1 MGGPSAMLNA
11 LQIAASGVALNH
23 ANVPKARV
31 WCPLMVLLS
40 EGSSRGVDAAVLDPE
55 LQMLTDAARDQWPE
69 LYGRTTGLQL
79 ALDGQTLPTAL
90 VGWEMPELAKAF
102 QSSDWRDI
110 DLGAAFEAARA
121 KMRNEPFMAGP
132 AKDAYTNRASIENAI
147 EVAEPLLMLRGFG
160 GNGKG
165 TLPYILDEVCTS
177 WKLYGGKGA
186 QPKTLAKLAE
196 EGRAYV
202 IATLEHFGRVR
213 NSVIATKNPRAPDH
227 ARKTTPA
234 AEQRWALHVAKLQG
248 SLDLAGYADYF
259 GGGGSGGGAGGRSEG
274 DDGSGGGGSRD
285 SGGGAKKQ
293 KKRAAAED
301 ANADTRGVQM
311 ALDLR
316 RKTLTVTPKG
326 RPPIVYLTT
335 TMRERAKAKQRCC
348 YKGMAASALGLPE
361 QAFCDFNHE
370 EGCAEHLWAATGANL
385 SLCRRDRDDA
395 AERPPKKQKLRH
407 GRGSRD
413 GDDDDAGEDGD
424 DDHGGGGGGGDGGG
438 DDAGDD
444 AGGADGDAGAGA
456 GQPPSTAGTGGS
468 GRAGSGGASNG
479 SRGGGRGKGSGRGG
493 KGGGRGCG
501 KGGRK
506 TIAFSDATAK
516 AASTTNAANG
526 SALASADATGATLD
540 PSTDAG
546 RDMLPGFAEK
556 AGVVR
561 IQKPIFVQAL
571 TRLATPI
578 DTITIGDASGR
589 VRDAS
594 NAAGWPAISVS
605 EQRCTSTAAG
615 FSFEGDVRDIL
626 SLGPW
631 RRAIALP
638 DAKQQAARMGL
649 GMAAVKAADGRLFAG
664 MARWLCLWCVAATAV
679 CIVQPDVFIVD
690 FYDAPVIT
698 TSPRAWGD
706 DDDDLALLFWRGA
719 PKPVPPTEGRVAA
732 SPTDGQRCVRNDA
745 AASHDG
751 LTRGVAA
758 QLLPDD
764 SSTDLTFGVEI
775 ERLAASF
782 YAAGLPVPQWY
793 NSAAAGPSEASESA
807 YMLERGLGDGR
818 RLDGR
823 VVPRLVRRDL
833 GDPTWCEGVDGRIA
847 KTLRSASIPAVSPR
861 GRAIA
866 DGYRAL
872 RRVDDERAR
881 RAQARQGRAHDTG
894 ITVVR
899 VDAPGTNA
907 VAVIPGRIDSGVVM
921 LLLPGPSQ
929 SMAEVAGRPLPEAH
943 GATSEARK
951 LITSAAAALGDA
963 LFKANTHGD
972 NTQAASARSALAM
985 IIALGRC
992 RHACPT
998 RCATELGGDH
1008 RGLLVAAG
1016 RGSCRPPAPHG
1027 GLRGRTI
1034 HSALGLGSG

>member
-1 MGGPSAMLNA
+1 
-11 LQIAASGVALNH
+11 
-23 ANVPKARV
+23 
-31 WCPLMVLLS
+31 
-40 EGSSRGVDAAVLDPE
+40 
-55 LQMLTDAARDQWPE
+55 
-69 LYGRTTGLQL
+69 
-79 ALDGQTLPTAL
+79 
-90 VGWEMPELAKAF
+90 
-102 QSSDWRDI
+102 
-110 DLGAAFEAARA
+110 
-121 KMRNEPFMAGP
+121 
-132 AKDAYTNRASIENAI
+132 
-147 EVAEPLLMLRGFG
+147 LR
-160 GNGKG
+160 
-165 TLPYILDEVCTS
+165 
-177 WKLYGGKGA
+177 
-186 QPKTLAKLAE
+186 

-202 IATLEHFGRVR
+202 VTTLDHFGRVR

-227 ARKTTPA
+227 ARTTTPA

-259 GGGGSGGGAGGRSEG
+259 GGGGSGSGAGGRPEG
-274 DDGSGGGGSRD
+274 DGGGGSGGSRD
-285 SGGGAKKQ
+285 GGGSAKKQ
-293 KKRAAAED
+293 KKRNAAADD
-301 ANADTRGVQM
+301 ADADTRGVQM

-348 YKGMAASALGLPE
+348 YKGMAATALGLPE
-361 QAFCDFNHE
+361 QAFCDFDHE

-395 AERPPKKQKLRH
+395 TERPPKKQKLRH

-413 GDDDDAGEDGD
+413 GDDDDAGEDGGD
-424 DDHGGGGGGGDGGG
+424 DQGGGGGGGGDGGG
-438 DDAGDD
+438 GDDANDDD
-444 AGGADGDAGAGA
+444 AGGAGDDAGAGA
-456 GQPPSTAGTGGS
+456 GKPPSTAGAGGGGRSGGGS
-468 GRAGSGGASNG
+468 SSNG
-479 SRGGGRGKGSGRGG
+479 GRGGGRGKGSGRGG
-493 KGGGRGCG
+493 NGGGRGGG

-506 TIAFSDATAK
+506 TIAFSNATTAVT
-516 AASTTNAANG
+516 ATTHAANIASTLAAADSTG
-526 SALASADATGATLD
+526 STLD
-540 PSTDAG
+540 PSAG
-546 RDMLPGFAEK
+546 AARDLGAGYAEE
-556 AGVVR
+556 AGAVR

-571 TRLATPI
+571 TRLEAPI
-578 DTITIGDASGR
+578 HTIIIGDTSGR

-605 EQRCTSTAAG
+605 ERRCASTAAG
-615 FSFEGDVRDIL
+615 FSFEGDARDVL

-664 MARWLCLWCVAATAV
+664 MARWLCLWCVAAAAV

-706 DDDDLALLFWRGA
+706 DDDDLTLLFWRGA

-732 SPTDGQRCVRNDA
+732 SPTDGRRCVRNDA

-751 LTRGVAA
+751 LTHGVAA

-782 YAAGLPVPQWY
+782 YAAGLPIPQWY

-894 ITVVR
+894 ITHVR

-951 LITSAAAALGDA
+951 LITSAAAALGNA

-985 IIALGRC
+985 IIALGRVSLAVVVMLAPPDVQLSSEAITEGFSWQRAAAAAGLP
-992 RHACPT
+992 RHTVVCVAEQFIWRWVSAVADVYVAGGRTGVAETQPT
-998 RCATELGGDH
+998 SRSLNAERLAVVDLAAAAREEASALAH
-1008 RGLLVAAG
+1008 VAAGLLDAAAREPRLADALLCWREKVTAAHDFSPPALVAALG
-1016 RGSCRPPAPHG
+1016 REPPATLAAKPFAHRCTIPSTPPVEM
-1027 GLRGRTI
+1027 RGMAPRWPVGVPRPAQHPQYRLAVHAHTRRW
-1034 HSALGLGSG
+1034 